1 MASYMTIKLS
11 KLSRSNLRHSAIS
24 QFVII
29 AFGIIRALII
39 PVLLGVS
46 EFGYWQI
53 YLLYAGFVGIFSFGF
68 NDGIYLRYGGKQK
81 GELPWELLRGA
92 FVFYFLGLFFI
103 SILFFIALGY
113 INVSPDKAVSFSYVI
128 INIGLMGFSSLF
140 LFIFQTTNQIKKYSI
155 YMLVDKLFFVL
166 LLFSVYLY
174 SDVNFEYL
182 MIIDCFSKLLLIVVM
197 SIDCRKDLFGKIST
211 FLLSLQEFCENIS
224 VGIKLMLANLA
235 SMLVIN
241 MSRFFVEQYYT
252 LEEFSAFSFGITLT
266 NLVLMAMNGIAVVI
280 YPALRR
286 IPEEMYQEIYSELTD
301 AVTLFLFFSLFAYYP
316 IYYFVFNVMPDYK
329 EVLSYFNILF
339 VLSLL
344 QIKMNLVVNTFYKV
358 LREEKALL
366 KANLV
371 CVILGFSLSTG
382 VVLFHKTV
390 ELMALALLINII
402 YRVYRSDYFIQNKFK
417 SNGHNTMILELA
429 VFSIFL
435 IITTYLSI
443 QISFSIMLLF
453 SVFVLFN
460 KKNKI
465 KYWLTM
471 LKGN

>member
-1 MASYMTIKLS
+1 MTTKLS
-11 KLSRSNLRHSAIS
+11 KLSLSNLKHSVIS
-24 QFVII
+24 QFII
-29 AFGIIRALII
+29 IIFGVIRALII
-39 PVLLGVS
+39 PVLLGVT

-53 YLLYAGFVGIFSFGF
+53 YLLYAGFVGVFSFGF

-81 GELPWELLRGA
+81 DELPWELLRGS
-92 FVFYFLGLFFI
+92 FVFYFLALFSI
-103 SILFFIALGY
+103 SLLFVIALSY
-113 INVSPDKAVSFSYVI
+113 INLSPDKAISFSYVI
-128 INIGLMGFSSLF
+128 VNIGLMGFSSLF
-140 LFIFQTTNQIKKYSI
+140 LFLFQTTNQIKKYSI
-155 YMLVDKLFFVL
+155 YMLVDKFFFVL
-166 LLFSVYLY
+166 ILLSVYLY
-174 SDVNFEYL
+174 SDVSFKYL
-182 MIIDCFSKLLLIVVM
+182 MIIDCFSKFLLIIVM

-211 FLLSLQEFCENIS
+211 VLLSLQEFYKNIG

-235 SMLVIN
+235 SMLVMN

-266 NLVLMAMNGIAVVI
+266 NLVLMAMNGIVVVI

-286 IPEEMYQEIYSELTD
+286 IPAEKYHMIYSELTD
-301 AVTLFLFFSLFAYYP
+301 VVTIFLFFSLFAYYP

-366 KANLV
+366 KANIV

-382 VVLFHKTV
+382 VVLFHETI
-390 ELMALALLINII
+390 ELMALALLVNIT
-402 YRVYRSDYFIQNKFK
+402 YRVYRSDYFIQKIFK
-417 SNGHNTMILELA
+417 RHDHNTTLLELG
-429 VFSIFL
+429 VFSVFL
-435 IITTYLSI
+435 IITTFLSN
-443 QISFSIMLLF
+443 QASFSITLLF
-453 SVFVLFN
+453 SVFFLFN
-460 KKNKI
+460 KRSKI